1 MRIIDNDSTIKRKI
15 NAAIAKQADSYLK
28 KAKSRIR
35 SRIVSITRFAILES
49 DAISELSNGSLKA
62 DFGLTQD
69 PSMDI
74 ANAVANSVRLGLRP
88 IVATG
93 DRISGGVSLYIQPR
107 TYSNLLSLSSAYQV
121 IEDGGSLPWLSW
133 LLLEGDKI
141 LVANYGVKYRPG
153 TGRSGRATM
162 QKNLTPFRVDP
173 EYSGTIDNNFITKA
187 LQKFSPQ
194 ITDAIT
200 SELR

>member
-1 MRIIDNDSTIKRKI
+1 M
-15 NAAIAKQADSYLK
+15 
-28 KAKSRIR
+28 
-35 SRIVSITRFAILES
+35 
-49 DAISELSNGSLKA
+49 
-62 DFGLTQD
+62 
-69 PSMDI
+69 
-74 ANAVANSVRLGLRP
+74 
-88 IVATG
+88 TG
-93 DRISGGVSLYIQPR
+93 NRISGGVSLYIQPR

-133 LLLEGDKI
+133 LLLEGDQI
-141 LVANYGVKYRPG
+141 LIANYGVKYKAG

-162 QKNLTPFRVDP
+162 QKNATPFRVDP